1 MLPTKAEVVIIGGG
15 VIGAS
20 VAYHLAKEKIKAVV
34 LEKKDFASGSS
45 GACEGFVLLQS
56 KKPGLHLELA
66 LASTSRF
73 SGLSDE
79 LETEVEYEKKG
90 GLVII
95 ETQEEHDAMQIFVK
109 KQKECGVDLTF
120 LDRDQTRE
128 MEPALSEHIM
138 GSTYLATE
146 GQVNPFL
153 LTQAFLR
160 AAERAGAALCTH
172 TEVTGIKLSQG
183 RVKAVI
189 TDKGKI
195 ETHMVVNA
203 AGAHA
208 AEIGR
213 MVKRNI
219 PITPRR
225 GQVLVTEAVPPFIK
239 RCILSAKYIASKFN
253 PAIAESDGMGFA
265 VEQTMNGNVLIGS
278 TREFAGFDR
287 RTTHE
292 GLNAMAAQILRI
304 IPRLKDLHVI
314 RAFAG
319 LRPYTPDGLPIL
331 GKVEGIQGF
340 IMAAGHEGDGI
351 TLSPIT
357 GEIIAKLI
365 AGRATPFPMD
375 QFNLE
380 RF

>member
-1 MLPTKAEVVIIGGG
+1 MPTKSEVVIIGGG

-20 VAYHLAKEKIKAVV
+20 VAYHLAQEKIKAVL
-34 LEKKDFASGSS
+34 LEKNDFAAGSS
-45 GACEGFVLLQS
+45 GACEGFVLMQS
-56 KKPGLHLELA
+56 KKPGLHLQLA
-66 LASTSRF
+66 LASAARF
-73 SGLSDE
+73 PALSHE
-79 LETEVEYEKKG
+79 LGSEVEYEEKG
-90 GLVII
+90 GLVVI
-95 ETQEEHDAMQIFVK
+95 ETQAEMDAMHIFVK

-120 LDRDQTRE
+120 LDREQTKE
-128 MEPALSEHIM
+128 MEPALSEHVM

-153 LTQAFLR
+153 LTRAFLR
-160 AAERAGAALCTH
+160 AAEKAGAVVCPH
-172 TEVTGIKLSQG
+172 TLVTGIELNHDQV
-183 RVKAVI
+183 RAVV
-189 TDKGKI
+189 TNRGKI
-195 ETHMVVNA
+195 QTNTVVNA
-203 AGAHA
+203 AGALA

-213 MVKRNI
+213 MVKQNI

-225 GQVLVTEAVPPFIK
+225 GQVLVTEAMPPFIK
-239 RCILSAKYIASKFN
+239 RCLLSATYIAAKFN
-253 PAIAESDGMGFA
+253 PAVAEAGGMGFA
-265 VEQTMNGNVLIGS
+265 VEQTANGNVLVGS
-278 TREFAGFDR
+278 TREFAGFDK
-287 RTTHE
+287 RTTYQ

-357 GEIIAKLI
+357 GQMIAGLI
-365 AGRATPFPMD
+365 AGRETPFPLD
-375 QFNLE
+375 QFKLE

>member
-1 MLPTKAEVVIIGGG
+1 MLPGKAEAVIIGGG

-20 VAYHLAKEKIKAVV
+20 VAYHLAKEKIKTVV
-34 LEKKDFASGSS
+34 LEERDFASGSS

-73 SGLSDE
+73 PGLSTE
-79 LETEVEYEKKG
+79 LGSEIEYENKG

-95 ETQEEHDAMQIFVK
+95 ETQEEFDAMQLFMK

-120 LDRDQTRE
+120 LDKDQTRE
-128 MEPALSEHIM
+128 MEPALAEHIM

-160 AAERAGAALCTH
+160 AAEKTGAALCAYTK
-172 TEVTGIKLSQG
+172 VKGIELSQG
-183 RVKAVI
+183 RVRAVV

-195 ETHMVVNA
+195 ETDMVVNA

-213 MVKRNI
+213 MVGLKV

-225 GQVLVTEAVPPFIK
+225 GQVLVTEAVPPVIK
-239 RCILSAKYIASKFN
+239 RCILSAKYIAAKFN
-253 PAIAESDGMGFA
+253 PAIAESGGMGFA
-265 VEQTMNGNVLIGS
+265 VEQTLNGNLLVGS
-278 TREFAGFDR
+278 TREFVGFDKG
-287 RTTHE
+287 TTHQA
-292 GLNAMAAQILRI
+292 LNAMAAQILRI

-331 GKVEGIQGF
+331 GKVDGIDGF

-357 GEIIAKLI
+357 GEIIAKII

-375 QFNLE
+375 QFSLE